1 MLFEFSAA
9 QDDEDPLFLS
19 CSREIAL
26 ISTISQKVPLTGGRS
41 GRKVVQSVLSRWR
54 GRPPACPLAG
64 RPVGELASVNV
75 CRGTLRSPTV
85 CLRRLVDVRLIVG
98 FFELVE

>member
-26 ISTISQKVPLTGGRS
+26 ISTISQKVPLAG
-41 GRKVVQSVLSRWR
+41 VLSVLQTLISR
-54 GRPPACPLAG
+54 
-64 RPVGELASVNV
+64 
-75 CRGTLRSPTV
+75 
-85 CLRRLVDVRLIVG
+85 
-98 FFELVE
+98 